1 MSKFLAN
8 IKHHMQSV
16 AILRNN
22 PDLLYQF
29 HQGAH
34 SLYTLDRQQHPNAQM
49 QNDYNKLHP
58 AYKYPRVLDKGT
70 PFSILLADLTYIKHL
85 KINAHRFD

>member
-8 IKHHMQSV
+8 IKQHMQSV

-34 SLYTLDRQQHPNAQM
+34 FLYTLDRQQHPNAQM

-58 AYKYPRVLDKGT
+58 AYRLVWYLRP
-70 PFSILLADLTYIKHL
+70 Y
-85 KINAHRFD
+85 